1 MNVLIHYVLLQT
13 NTKLSKP
20 YLEKIAS
27 HWSRAQV
34 KTAKEAME
42 FAKKEKNR
50 FRKATANGTKRTYK
64 NNRQQSTD
72 IVPDWFKNRNKQKAS
87 SKPLD
92 GQAIDIEK
100 IGRASCRE
108 RRK

>member
-1 MNVLIHYVLLQT
+1 
-13 NTKLSKP
+13 
-20 YLEKIAS
+20 EKIAS
-27 HWSRAQV
+27 HWSRAQL

-100 IGRASCRE
+100 EKEEKKAFINTYKRNKKKKS
-108 RRK
+108 KKKKT